1 MLHTSCGLG
10 SSFDYSVL
18 FDDDNYPYM
27 VETCRLGNAEGVYRI
42 L

>member
-1 MLHTSCGLG
+1 MLHKYCGLG
-10 SSFDYSVL
+10 PSFSYTVL

-27 VETCRLGNAEGVYRI
+27 VETCRQGNAEGVYRI